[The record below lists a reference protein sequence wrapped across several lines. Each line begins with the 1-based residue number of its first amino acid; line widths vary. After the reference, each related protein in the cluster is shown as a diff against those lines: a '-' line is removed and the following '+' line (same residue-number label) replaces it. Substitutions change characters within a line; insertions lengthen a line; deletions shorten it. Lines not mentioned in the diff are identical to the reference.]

1 MEFLLIMKSKTTFRL
16 LQTNFGAKLVCD
28 NISILLK
35 TTSCDLV
42 YRLRIKGP
50 CHESEYDSVF
60 FLTLLPT
67 GYSELVNLNMVVL
80 RFKDTD
86 KISKH
91 VWFIRFSNKKI
102 SNFFCYFSYLAFGI
116 AHFMAPCPL

>member
-1 MEFLLIMKSKTTFRL
+1 MIMKSKTTLILF
-16 LQTNFGAKLVCD
+16 QTNFGAKLVSD

-50 CHESEYDSVF
+50 CHESEYDLVF

-67 GYSELVNLNMVVL
+67 GYSELVNLNLVVL
-80 RFKDTD
+80 RFKNKD
-86 KISKH
+86 KDKDMKSQIIK
-91 VWFIRFSNKKI
+91 
-102 SNFFCYFSYLAFGI
+102 
-116 AHFMAPCPL
+116 